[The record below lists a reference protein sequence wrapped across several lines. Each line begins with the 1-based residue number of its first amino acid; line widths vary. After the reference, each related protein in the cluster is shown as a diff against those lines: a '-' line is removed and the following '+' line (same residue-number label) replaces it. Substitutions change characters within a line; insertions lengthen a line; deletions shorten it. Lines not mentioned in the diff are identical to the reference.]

1 MLRRRTDY
9 VNLMFKKF
17 FFHLKFAK
25 RMKILFVGVIDV
37 PSSSN
42 TSMAK
47 ELRNLGHHVID
58 FNYRTIRLFSTPFW
72 LKLLCYSLNDVH
84 YYHYSVQSEILICLY
99 SFDNCLPFY

>member
-1 MLRRRTDY
+1 MKT
-9 VNLMFKKF
+9 
-17 FFHLKFAK
+17 K

-58 FNYRTIRLFSTPFW
+58 FNYRTISKDFSKNEKRITQNVEQLLQKPYSLLRRFSTRS
-72 LKLLCYSLNDVH
+72 SL
-84 YYHYSVQSEILICLY
+84 
-99 SFDNCLPFY
+99 

>member
-1 MLRRRTDY
+1 MKT
-9 VNLMFKKF
+9 
-17 FFHLKFAK
+17 K

-58 FNYRTIRLFSTPFW
+58 FNYRTISRDFSRDP
-72 LKLLCYSLNDVH
+72 VG
-84 YYHYSVQSEILICLY
+84 II
-99 SFDNCLPFY
+99 